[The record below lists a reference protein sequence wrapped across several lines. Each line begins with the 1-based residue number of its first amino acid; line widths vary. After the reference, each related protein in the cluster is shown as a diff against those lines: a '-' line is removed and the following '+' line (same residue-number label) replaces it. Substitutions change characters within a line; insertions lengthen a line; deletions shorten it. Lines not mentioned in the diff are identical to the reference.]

1 MKSVEDEPVCH
12 CMSKL
17 FFFFPSLSPTFMDD
31 EMCVNES
38 SGVQCLSVV
47 AI

>member
-1 MKSVEDEPVCH
+1 MKSVEDEPICH

-17 FFFFPSLSPTFMDD
+17 FFFSSLSPTFVDD